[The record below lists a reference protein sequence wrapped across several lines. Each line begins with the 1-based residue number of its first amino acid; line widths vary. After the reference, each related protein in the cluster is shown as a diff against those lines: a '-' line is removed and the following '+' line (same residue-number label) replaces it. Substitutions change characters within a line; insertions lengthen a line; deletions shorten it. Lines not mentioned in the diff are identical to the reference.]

1 MMQLSSALLLLLAL
15 TAQPASALQA
25 MRGSSANATDSAAS
39 SNSSDQLQA
48 PATEL
53 EAVMMRFD
61 AALTK
66 SGLAGKDPVPKARSR
81 DVDYSASTCKFLF
94 AYEHPRDACARLQK
108 KICGRQCED
117 LVRGA
122 AEPSQELE
130 ECKSVQDTICAVPQ
144 YGPTPAPV
152 QVHDAIPPGRKA
164 VNTTYCNARSRGPVG
179 IWAIEKSGGVK
190 EVVPSLEYLECA
202 QLSSWGGH
210 EVAVSSGESH
220 LATIKS
226 EETNSIVLIG
236 QSGLN
241 DKHAMI
247 RQSSFKDEH
256 YDRPILCN
264 LAYHEYTL
272 KVKVA
277 GRKWYPFVIRG
288 QAESDDPAGTLS
300 YLQCELLALDR
311 VDSLREQEALQLY
324 RGDEVRAVVPVSPVK
339 TLIVLSSEGA
349 MGQEVLDYKSL
360 NLGYLKY

>member
-130 ECKSVQDTICAVPQ
+130 ECKSVQ
-144 YGPTPAPV
+144 
-152 QVHDAIPPGRKA
+152 A